1 MRSRYLSEKQESV
14 TSHPPV
20 HGRRRNNNRRY
31 RQKRSFPVCPIC
43 NQSVKY
49 LLTAISVGE
58 DNKPAHFDCVLKK
71 IAEEENLEPREK
83 ISYIGNGNFAIVSG
97 KPGKDLIIRKI
108 IEFEGRESKGEW
120 RKILSRN
127 LKNR

>member
-1 MRSRYLSEKQESV
+1 LSEKQELV
-14 TSHPPV
+14 TSKPHSQ
-20 HGRRRNNNRRY
+20 GRRRNNNRRY

-71 IAEEENLEPREK
+71 ITEEEHLEPREK
-83 ISYIGNGNFAIVSG
+83 ISYIGNGNFAIISG
-97 KPGKDLIIRKI
+97 KPGKDLTIHKT